1 MESRAKLFG
10 HPIHQMLIVFPLGL
24 LATSLILDIVY
35 LITDSGKWT
44 QAAFYDMG
52 IGILGGLLA
61 ALFGLIDWL
70 AITAGTRAKSVGAR
84 HGLGNLV
91 VVVLFIVNWLLR
103 KGNPQHPGALPIIL
117 SFVAIAL
124 ALMTA
129 WLGGELVDRL
139 RVGVDDGAHL
149 DAPSSL
155 SGRPAGEGGDGR
167 HARRRLVSEE
177 RAMSRP
183 VSEQVVVITGASSGI
198 GRETA
203 LMFGERGA
211 TVVLA
216 ARNAEALDAVAREI
230 ARIGGRAYAIPT
242 DVAEW
247 EQMERLAQQ
256 AVEHCDRIDTW
267 VNNAGNLTPSVTGD
281 AFETTFET
289 AKSRNPSQRVSGARQ
304 Q

>member
-24 LATSLILDIVY
+24 LATALILDIIY
-35 LITDSGKWT
+35 LITDSGKWA

-61 ALFGLIDWL
+61 ALFGLIDFL
-70 AITAGTRAKSVGAR
+70 AIPTGTRAKSIGAR

-91 VVVLFIVNWLLR
+91 VVVLFVVNWLLR
-103 KGNPQHPGALPIIL
+103 KGDPQHPGTLPIAL

-155 SGRPAGEGGDGR
+155 SGRPAGEGMSAAPGD
-167 HARRRLVSEE
+167 
-177 RAMSRP
+177 
-183 VSEQVVVITGASSGI
+183 
-198 GRETA
+198 
-203 LMFGERGA
+203 
-211 TVVLA
+211 
-216 ARNAEALDAVAREI
+216 D
-230 ARIGGRAYAIPT
+230 
-242 DVAEW
+242 
-247 EQMERLAQQ
+247 
-256 AVEHCDRIDTW
+256 
-267 VNNAGNLTPSVTGD
+267 
-281 AFETTFET
+281 
-289 AKSRNPSQRVSGARQ
+289 
-304 Q
+304 